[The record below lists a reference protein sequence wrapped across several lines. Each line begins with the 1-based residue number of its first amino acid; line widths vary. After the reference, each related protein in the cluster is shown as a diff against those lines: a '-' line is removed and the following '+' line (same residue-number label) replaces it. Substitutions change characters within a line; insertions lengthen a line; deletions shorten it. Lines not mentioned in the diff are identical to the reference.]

1 MQEFPD
7 YFQLEVGK
15 YVEDFVKWL
24 MNSMDFFFE
33 FIEEVVL
40 QSLSGIQDFLLWS
53 PWWIWVLVVFI
64 FGWWLRKLSIGILFA
79 VLLMIIGSFDLW
91 EEMMQT
97 LAIVLT
103 SVIIALILGI
113 PFGVLMAYSKK
124 FSFVMKPILDA
135 MQTMPSF
142 VYLIP
147 AMMFFG
153 LGMVPAVFATLIY
166 SIPPVIRLTNLAIRG
181 VSREMV
187 EAAVS
192 FGTPRWKLLTKIQLP
207 QAMPTIM
214 TGVNQTTMMAL
225 AMVVIASMVGTKG
238 LGAEVLKAINQID
251 IAKGFEVGISIVFL
265 AIIIDRMTIGIA
277 NRFKIKQN
285 NSE

>member
-1 MQEFPD
+1 MNDFPD
-7 YFQLEVGK
+7 MWRLEIGI
-15 YVEDFVKWL
+15 YVENFVRWL
-24 MNSMDFFFE
+24 MNSMDFLFE
-33 FIEEVVL
+33 IIEIVVT
-40 QSLSGIQDFLLWS
+40 QSLLGIQDFLLWV
-53 PWWIWVLVVFI
+53 PWWLWILLVFLC
-64 FGWWLRKLSIGILFA
+64 GWWLRKLSIGILFA
-79 VLLMIIGSFDLW
+79 VLLFIIGSFGLW

-103 SVIIALILGI
+103 SVMIALVFGIPLGI
-113 PFGVLMAYSKK
+113 LMAYSNR
-124 FSFVMKPILDA
+124 FSLIMKPILDA

-142 VYLIP
+142 IYLIP

-153 LGMVPAVFATLIY
+153 LGTVPAVFATLIY
-166 SIPPVIRLTNLAIRG
+166 SIPPVIRLTDLAIRE

-187 EAAVS
+187 EAAIS
-192 FGTPRWKLLTKIQLP
+192 FGTPRRKLLTKIQLP

-238 LGAEVLKAINQID
+238 LGMEVLVAIDSID

-277 NRFKIKQN
+277 NRFKTKK
-285 NSE
+285 

>member
-1 MQEFPD
+1 MNDFPD
-7 YFQLEVGK
+7 TWRLEIGI
-15 YVEDFVKWL
+15 YVERLVKWL
-24 MNSMDFFFE
+24 MNSMEFLFDAIE
-33 FIEEVVL
+33 FIVL
-40 QSLSGIQDFLLWS
+40 QSLSGIQDFLLWT
-53 PWWIWVLVVFI
+53 PWWLWVLVVFLC
-64 FGWWLRKLSIGILFA
+64 GWWLRNRSIGILFA
-79 VLLMIIGSFDLW
+79 ILLLLIGSFGLW
-91 EEMMQT
+91 EETMQT

-103 SVIIALILGI
+103 SVIIALVLGI
-113 PFGVLMAYSKK
+113 PIGVLMAYSKR
-124 FSFVMKPILDA
+124 FSWLMKPILDA

-142 VYLIP
+142 IYLIP

-166 SIPPVIRLTNLAIRG
+166 AIPPIIRLTNLAIRE
-181 VSREMV
+181 VSKEMI

-192 FGTPRWKLLTKIQLP
+192 FGTPRWQLLTKIQLP

-238 LGAEVLKAINQID
+238 LGMEVLKAIDQID
-251 IAKGFEVGISIVFL
+251 IAKGFEAGISIVFL

-277 NRFKIKQN
+277 NRFKIKK
-285 NSE
+285 